1 MTRYQLIERV
11 LRQIYNGQPSDDSN
25 ITYGLVNQWLN
36 DAIGAAARKNYTD
49 NIQIDGI
56 SYINN
61 SFYTTFKNLDIE
73 AETVDNVTYRVDL
86 PSIPVALG
94 KNEGVATLQFVGD
107 KKTSQTAI
115 PLSMN
120 QIAYQE
126 QLRPIQNKIAYWVEG
141 KNIYVKSSIPL
152 TSYKATVR
160 MVSGGDSTDLDSTL
174 IIPDDYM
181 PVIIEYIKGQL
192 VFEKSR
198 PIDQSNDGVD
208 NNN

>member
-25 ITYGLVNQWLN
+25 ITFGLVNQWLN
-36 DAIGAAARKNYTD
+36 DAIGAAAKKNYTD
-49 NIQIDGI
+49 NIQMDGV

-61 SFYTTFKNLDIE
+61 SFYTTFKNLDIY

-94 KNEGVATLQFVGD
+94 RNEGVATLQFVGD

-120 QIAYQE
+120 QVAYQE
-126 QLRPIQNKIAYWVEG
+126 LLRPIQNKIAYWIEG
-141 KNIYVKSSIPL
+141 NNIYVKSSIPL
-152 TSYKATVR
+152 TSYKATLR

-174 IIPDDYM
+174 IVPDDYM
-181 PVIIEYIKGQL
+181 PIVIDYIKNQL

>member
-1 MTRYQLIERV
+1 MTRYQLIERI

-36 DAIGAAARKNYTD
+36 DAIGVAAKKNYTD
-49 NIQIDGI
+49 NIQMDGV

-61 SFYTTFKNLDIE
+61 SFYTTFKNLDIY

-94 KNEGVATLQFVGD
+94 RNEGVATLQFVGD

-120 QIAYQE
+120 QVAYQE
-126 QLRPIQNKIAYWVEG
+126 LLRPIQNKIAYWIEG
-141 KNIYVKSSIPL
+141 NNIYVKSSIPL
-152 TSYKATVR
+152 TSYKATLR

-174 IIPDDYM
+174 IVPDDYM
-181 PVIIEYIKGQL
+181 PVVVEYIKGQL
-192 VFEKSR
+192 AFEKSR
-198 PIDQSNDGVD
+198 PIDQNNDGVD
-208 NNN
+208 N